1 MARTKAS
8 ITAVSYAD
16 TTIAVI
22 GSVEYETLQ
31 AAIDAATEGQQI
43 QLIKSTTESVTIAED
58 KNITLNIA
66 EGVTLTNIEGSH
78 TITNNGTITIT
89 GTGTIDNISH
99 EKCSLWNNGTAT
111 LTGNTYNRSQESGS
125 SATEAGANSYYTIVN
140 HGTMT
145 INDGT
150 TVTQNGKFSSLL
162 ENGWYN
168 GNENTSG
175 KNSVLTIEGGTFT
188 GGLNTIKN
196 DDYGVLTIN
205 DGTFTNVAQTSL
217 MNWNTA
223 TVNGGEFT
231 VDTGSNSVI
240 INGYLDDTMDKGEL
254 NINGGI
260 FGSGNNVTRSV
271 PDSLSVHSSG
281 TNAGTI
287 TITNGELNGN
297 INLDYGTTAG
307 GSLTISDTA
316 TINGSVISTKADSVT
331 ISGGT
336 ISNGISN
343 IGTGTVN
350 ITGGTVKNSVKN
362 TSTGTVTISGGT
374 FVDVPKEEIENFIVP
389 GTETIIQTYTVTV
402 VNGTGS
408 GEYEESASV
417 TCFATIPEGKEFD
430 VWVVE
435 GITGVVLGNSTLTFR
450 MPANAVTCTATFK
463 DVTPKPEPQP
473 TLKNSWYYTVEE
485 CGITL
490 AGLAKRFNIDIKKLM
505 KDNSITELRPLYK
518 GEQILIV
525 DDGTEEIAPPID
537 YWF

>member
-1 MARTKAS
+1 MARIKAS
-8 ITAVSYAD
+8 TTTVSYAD

-31 AAIDAATEGQQI
+31 AAIDAATESQQI

-66 EGVTLTNIEGSH
+66 EGVTLTNIEGLH
-78 TITNNGTITIT
+78 TITNNGTLTIT

-99 EKCSLWNNGTAT
+99 EKCALWNNGTAT

-125 SATEAGANSYYTIVN
+125 SATESGANSYYTIVN
-140 HGTMT
+140 HGTMI
-145 INDGT
+145 INDET

-240 INGYLDDTMDKGEL
+240 INGYLNNTMDKGEL

-260 FGSGNNVTRSV
+260 FGSGNIVTRST

-408 GEYEESASV
+408 GEYEENASV

-450 MPANAVTCTATFK
+450 MPANVVTCTATFK